1 MDVNGDDI
9 TRLIEKRN
17 ERVEQ
22 KATRKKE
29 FEKEVEKGE
38 KKLVAERTP
47 SGLYYLQ
54 FKGGGTLPEE
64 LKGKFTSV
72 STIRKKIITRYGK
85 DILE

>member
-22 KATRKKE
+22 KAARKKE

-64 LKGKFTSV
+64 LKGKFTSI
-72 STIRKKIITRYGK
+72 SAIRKKIMTRYGK

>member
-1 MDVNGDDI
+1 MDVDANDI

>member
-1 MDVNGDDI
+1 MVDADDI

-17 ERVEQ
+17 ERVER
-22 KATRKKE
+22 KATRTKE
-29 FEKEVEKGE
+29 FKEEVEKGE

-47 SGLYYLQ
+47 SGLYSIQ

-64 LKGKFTSV
+64 LKGLFTSV
-72 STIRKKIITRYGK
+72 SVIRKKIIVRYGK